1 MYKYVYIYSNKS
13 CTRGNMANIENLGH
27 PENANPEDDSM
38 TIQEKQALV
47 QLGIIVIVL
56 IGYIFYLNDLIR
68 SGILI
73 TTNDTAFWAG
83 VLLKV
88 VGIQIGANVLV
99 MILFYIFLTVIATD
113 RIPEKPDELD
123 KLIDQK
129 CTIYGSY
136 VFFIGFLLTMA
147 ATTFGI
153 PIWLM
158 FNLMITSFFAMQF
171 TWVITQYR
179 LYNRGF

>member
-1 MYKYVYIYSNKS
+1 MY
-13 CTRGNMANIENLGH
+13 TRGNMTNMENLGH

-38 TIQEKQALV
+38 TVQEKQALV

-56 IGYIFYLNDLIR
+56 IGYLFYLFGTIR

-73 TTNDTAFWAG
+73 STNDPAFWAG

-99 MILFYIFLTVIATD
+99 MILFNIFLTIIATD

-129 CTIYGSY
+129 CTVYGSY
-136 VFFIGFLLTMA
+136 VFFMGFLLTMA
-147 ATTFGI
+147 AAAFGI

-158 FNLMITSFFAMQF
+158 FNLIIASFFAMQF

>member
-1 MYKYVYIYSNKS
+1 M
-13 CTRGNMANIENLGH
+13 TNIENLGH

-38 TIQEKQALV
+38 AVQEKQALV
-47 QLGIIVIVL
+47 QLGIIVIVF
-56 IGYIFYLNDLIR
+56 IGYLFYLFGTIR

-73 TTNDTAFWAG
+73 TINDTAFWAW

-88 VGIQIGANVLV
+88 VGIQIAANVLV
-99 MILFYIFLTVIATD
+99 MILFNILLTIIATD
-113 RIPEKPDELD
+113 RIPEKSDELD

-129 CTIYGSY
+129 CTVYGSY
-136 VFFIGFLLTMA
+136 VFFIGFLLTMV
-147 ATTFGI
+147 ATAFGI

-171 TWVITQYR
+171 TWVIAQYR